1 MIIEESINSAIDAIK
16 ANLLRSLL
24 TALAIIIG
32 TAAVIAM
39 VGIGTG
45 AQQAIEDSIA
55 GLGAKTVSVFPGQKK
70 RRGVTGSWVALW
82 LKDSDALSKDSEIPW
97 RISPE
102 MHGNK
107 QVKFGDN
114 NANFSIYGVQPNFFS
129 VNSFTLTK
137 GQLFSENDNFSR
149 KRLLYWDTA

>member
-45 AQQAIEDSIA
+45 AQQAIEDSIS
-55 GLGAKTVSVFPGQKK
+55 GLGAKTVSVF
-70 RRGVTGSWVALW
+70 
-82 LKDSDALSKDSEIPW
+82 
-97 RISPE
+97 
-102 MHGNK
+102 
-107 QVKFGDN
+107 QVKR
-114 NANFSIYGVQPNFFS
+114 
-129 VNSFTLTK
+129 K
-137 GQLFSENDNFSR
+137 GE
-149 KRLLYWDTA
+149 A

>member
-1 MIIEESINSAIDAIK
+1 MIEESINSALDAIK

-45 AQQAIEDSIA
+45 AQQAIEDSISS
-55 GLGAKTVSVFPGQKK
+55 LGAKTVSVYPGQKK

-102 MHGNK
+102 MHGNN
-107 QVKFGDN
+107 GSSSYDN
-114 NANFSIYGVQPNFFS
+114 C
-129 VNSFTLTK
+129 
-137 GQLFSENDNFSR
+137 
-149 KRLLYWDTA
+149 

>member
-45 AQQAIEDSIA
+45 AQQAIENSIS
-55 GLGAKTVSVFPGQKK
+55 GLRSQ
-70 RRGVTGSWVALW
+70 
-82 LKDSDALSKDSEIPW
+82 
-97 RISPE
+97 
-102 MHGNK
+102 
-107 QVKFGDN
+107 
-114 NANFSIYGVQPNFFS
+114 
-129 VNSFTLTK
+129 NSFSL
-137 GQLFSENDNFSR
+137 SR
-149 KRLLYWDTA
+149 SKEKERHNW